1 MAGQE
6 KRVKFVDSAML
17 QNDVLRPWTIDIHL
31 EKRLQQESS
40 ALNKILQFTTP
51 QKFAGTLAS
60 SVIDSVPEELRVFRD
75 TLNLKYSRRLSE
87 LVPVES
93 PALSR
98 RSEAST
104 RPSSSAPS
112 SAIPR
117 YHSYTYSCTLTL
129 ILLLLYSYILTLI
142 LLYLLLL
149 YSYSYSYSYSFSF
162 SSSSYSSYS
171 YSFSYTLIL
180 LLLLLLLYSL
190 LFPRDYD
197 DADLEYIDRMKR
209 SMYLKSMRIRY
220 VLLYVLY
227 LLLYLLIPLY
237 LLHTGKGPQLPTP
250 Q

>member
-87 LVPVES
+87 SVPVES

-117 YHSYTYSCTLTL
+117 
-129 ILLLLYSYILTLI
+129 
-142 LLYLLLL
+142 
-149 YSYSYSYSYSFSF
+149 
-162 SSSSYSSYS
+162 
-171 YSFSYTLIL
+171 
-180 LLLLLLLYSL
+180 
-190 LFPRDYD
+190 DYD

-209 SMYLKSMRIRY
+209 SMYLKSMRIRQRPATSHTPINSIHY
-220 VLLYVLY
+220 SGSLLPTASKM
-227 LLLYLLIPLY
+227 LLLPFHPPVPKNGEKPKLPRTLKALAKSPSK
-237 LLHTGKGPQLPTP
+237 GKATI
-250 Q
+250 